1 MNENLP
7 SGTSADTQTERLD
20 IVQSAIDLIAG
31 STEWAEPD
39 NLPIDDIAALKKSI
53 VHHFSHTLGRD
64 VDKAAAHYLYQSVAL
79 AVRERLMS
87 AWHKTAAQESGKGSR
102 RTFYLSLEYLM
113 GRTLGNA
120 LHNLEMTDAV
130 HDALRELGIALE
142 DIEQLEQDAGLGN
155 GGLGRLAACF
165 LDSAASLALPV
176 RGYGLR
182 YRYGMFRQ
190 LIDNGWQVEQPDD
203 WLANDAVWELERP
216 HLTRRVRF
224 GGHVRV
230 ETLVDGQH
238 RHHWEGTHDVFAR
251 AYDVPVP
258 GYRNGIVNTL
268 RLWSSTAT
276 NEFHLNQFN
285 AGGYAEAVAERNEA
299 ENITM
304 VLYPNDSNENGK
316 VLRLRQQYF
325 LVSASLQDAIA
336 DWLTKGDGFDD
347 FHKYH
352 CFQLNDTHPALA
364 IAELMRLL
372 LDEHGHQWKEAWA
385 ITTKVMAYTNHT
397 LLPEALECWSLEMM
411 QNLLPRPTEIIQE
424 INRRFVLEVKT
435 RWPGERDRHAAM
447 SIVTFDAV
455 PVIRMAH
462 LAIVGSFS
470 VNGVAALHSRLLTE
484 GLFKDFNELWPE
496 RFNNKTNGVTQR
508 RWLSAC
514 NPDLRKLLDTRCGKD
529 WIKDPEKLEGLT
541 SSLEDAKLLSD
552 WQTIKHN
559 NKLRLANFIQARVS
573 VAVDPSMLFDVQVK
587 RMHEYKRQLLC
598 TLHAVHCWL
607 EHRAG
612 RSSSQAPRMI
622 LIAGKAAP
630 GYAVAKDIIKL
641 INNVSKVINNDE
653 QSSDQLKLVFLPDYN
668 VSAMELICPATDLSE
683 QISTAGKEASG
694 TGNMKFMMNGA
705 LTIGTRDGANVEIL
719 EAVGEDNFFA
729 FGLNDVEVEE
739 QRMDYQPQAF
749 VAKDPRI
756 KAILD
761 AFETGTFDDDNGEVM
776 RNLMNAIQSPT
787 DPWMTIADLSAYLDA
802 QADVSTLW
810 NDQENWTKQSI
821 INTAMSGRFSSDRTI
836 ADYNRDIWQLDSLAV
851 NT

>member
-1 MNENLP
+1 
-7 SGTSADTQTERLD
+7 
-20 IVQSAIDLIAG
+20 
-31 STEWAEPD
+31 
-39 NLPIDDIAALKKSI
+39 
-53 VHHFSHTLGRD
+53 
-64 VDKAAAHYLYQSVAL
+64 
-79 AVRERLMS
+79 
-87 AWHKTAAQESGKGSR
+87 
-102 RTFYLSLEYLM
+102 
-113 GRTLGNA
+113 
-120 LHNLEMTDAV
+120 
-130 HDALRELGIALE
+130 
-142 DIEQLEQDAGLGN
+142 
-155 GGLGRLAACF
+155 
-165 LDSAASLALPV
+165 
-176 RGYGLR
+176 
-182 YRYGMFRQ
+182 MFRQ

-230 ETLVDGQH
+230 ETLDDGQH

-336 DWLTKGDGFDD
+336 DWLTKGDSFDD

-372 LDEHGHQWKEAWA
+372 LDEHGQQWQEAWA

-484 GLFKDFNELWPE
+484 GLFKDFNELWPD

-508 RWLSAC
+508 LS
-514 NPDLRKLLDTRCGKD
+514 
-529 WIKDPEKLEGLT
+529 
-541 SSLEDAKLLSD
+541 
-552 WQTIKHN
+552 
-559 NKLRLANFIQARVS
+559 
-573 VAVDPSMLFDVQVK
+573 
-587 RMHEYKRQLLC
+587 
-598 TLHAVHCWL
+598 
-607 EHRAG
+607 
-612 RSSSQAPRMI
+612 
-622 LIAGKAAP
+622 LIH
-630 GYAVAKDIIKL
+630 I
-641 INNVSKVINNDE
+641 
-653 QSSDQLKLVFLPDYN
+653 
-668 VSAMELICPATDLSE
+668 
-683 QISTAGKEASG
+683 
-694 TGNMKFMMNGA
+694 
-705 LTIGTRDGANVEIL
+705 
-719 EAVGEDNFFA
+719 
-729 FGLNDVEVEE
+729 
-739 QRMDYQPQAF
+739 
-749 VAKDPRI
+749 
-756 KAILD
+756 
-761 AFETGTFDDDNGEVM
+761 
-776 RNLMNAIQSPT
+776 
-787 DPWMTIADLSAYLDA
+787 
-802 QADVSTLW
+802 
-810 NDQENWTKQSI
+810 
-821 INTAMSGRFSSDRTI
+821 
-836 ADYNRDIWQLDSLAV
+836 
-851 NT
+851 